1 MEKIKGALF
10 HLGVKWEARS
20 RARTTMWFDESL
32 WNDMFD
38 EAVKAGLNT
47 VFVDIHEALRYSTHP
62 ELAVEDAW
70 TKQRMRREIARFK
83 DAGILLTP
91 KLNFSATHDWW
102 LGEYAKIRSTK
113 EYYRV
118 CRELI
123 EEMCHLFPDAK
134 YFNIGMDEEDYTHQ
148 AGRQHVNFRRGK
160 AYFDDMQFLC
170 DCVRDGGKTPIV
182 WYSALIKQYEDFK
195 KYIEPEDIILGISH
209 YHGVKPEHWIRTD
222 SREDYYNY
230 YYVKGPYVGQ
240 NMEILERDDPFYI
253 RFYTMAKQT
262 ALDGYDT
269 LLNCSN
275 YYRHP
280 HNASDLVEYAM
291 TEWPKERLRG
301 VMTSMWFPTIEQ
313 YREPCIDGIRLL
325 GEAIKKHHFE

>member
-10 HLGVKWEARS
+10 HLGVKWEKRS
-20 RARTTMWFDESL
+20 RNRTTMWFEESL
-32 WNDMFD
+32 WNDMFE

-47 VFVDIHEALRYSTHP
+47 VFIDIHEALRYSTHP

-83 DAGILLTP
+83 AAGITLTP
-91 KLNFSATHDWW
+91 KLNFSAAHDWW
-102 LGEYAKIRSTK
+102 LGEYRKMRSTL

-123 EEMCHLFPDAK
+123 TEMCELFPEAK
-134 YFNIGMDEEDYTHQ
+134 YFNIGLDEETARHVAHDEYAAYRQ
-148 AGRQHVNFRRGK
+148 GRQ
-160 AYFDDMQFLC
+160 YYYDMQFLC
-170 DCVRDGGKTPIV
+170 DCVRDHGKTPIV
-182 WYSALIKQYEDFK
+182 WYSALIRDYENFK

-230 YYVKGPYVGQ
+230 YYVNGPYVGKG
-240 NMEILERDDPFYI
+240 MEILERDDPFYQL
-253 RFYTMAKQT
+253 FYTKAKQT

-269 LLNCSN
+269 ILNCSN
-275 YYRHP
+275 YYLHP
-280 HNASDLVEYAM
+280 HNADDLVEYAM

-301 VMTSMWFPTIEQ
+301 VMTSMWKPTIEEN
-313 YREPCIDGIRLL
+313 RSFCIDGIRLF
-325 GEAIKKHHFE
+325 GEALKKHNFE